1 MMPSPASLPFVRA
14 LQERGARVYMV
25 GGTVRDELLGHPRKD
40 LDLLVT
46 GLPQKVLISALRPYG
61 RVQLT
66 GRAFGVI
73 KFVPR
78 GWDGPPID
86 VALPRTEISTGIG
99 HRDFVVTFDHT
110 LPVDTDLGRRDFT
123 MNAMAIDLADGRLRD
138 PFGGYRDLQQRLLRQ
153 VSPLTF
159 PEDPL
164 RMLRGIQLA
173 ARFQLQS
180 EPATRDAMRAYAA
193 SITTVA
199 AERIA
204 EELRKLLQAR
214 APSQGFVAMHEVGLL
229 AHVFPE
235 LAQLAGG
242 PEASQAGAGPDH
254 SAAVSEAFLRTMRR
268 LDAVQQCELLS
279 YRGHLEVLLAALL
292 CDSGLAEARQTG
304 TPWEG
309 PEGPAPTQWRQGPDG
324 PAPTQSRQP
333 QRLAQASARLARQR
347 LTDLKITTIGAH
359 PDCITAL
366 IAHSA
371 FEVRALA
378 TPAALRHFAHAV
390 GLPVAF
396 MLFDLRLA
404 DRLGNQPLQPVDDL
418 LDLRQRLRTEIDQQ
432 APLSLQDLAI
442 NGHDL
447 QRLGLSPGPRLGQ
460 ILQALLRH
468 VLDDP
473 SCNTRAHLL
482 ALARAEAGL
491 PPLPPLASERE

>member
-1 MMPSPASLPFVRA
+1 MMASPATLPFVRA
-14 LQERGARVYMV
+14 LQQQGARVYTV

-46 GLPQKVLISALRPYG
+46 GLPQHGLIRGLRPYG

-78 GWDGPPID
+78 GWHGPPID

-99 HRDFVVTFDHT
+99 HRDFAVTFDHT
-110 LPVDTDLGRRDFT
+110 LPVETDLGRRDFT
-123 MNAMAIDLADGRLRD
+123 INAMAVDLADGHLLD
-138 PFGGYRDLQQRLLRQ
+138 PCGGYRDLQERLLRQ
-153 VSPLTF
+153 VSPLAF

-173 ARFQLQS
+173 ARFQLRV
-180 EPATRDAMRAYAA
+180 EPATHEAMRTHAA

-214 APSQGFVAMHEVGLL
+214 APSQGFVAMQEVGLL
-229 AHVFPE
+229 AYVFPE

-242 PEASQAGAGPDH
+242 LEASQAGASPDQT
-254 SAAVSEAFLRTMRR
+254 AAVGEAFTHTMRR
-268 LDAVQQCELLS
+268 LDAVQQCDLLR
-279 YRGHLEVLLAALL
+279 YRGHLDVLLAALL
-292 CDSGLAEARQTG
+292 YDSGLAH
-304 TPWEG
+304 
-309 PEGPAPTQWRQGPDG
+309 
-324 PAPTQSRQP
+324 
-333 QRLAQASARLARQR
+333 ARQR
-347 LTDLKITTIGAH
+347 LEDLKITTIGAH

-371 FEVRALA
+371 FAVRALT
-378 TPAALRHFAHAV
+378 TPAAVRHFAHAV
-390 GLPVAF
+390 GLPIAF
-396 MLFDLRLA
+396 LLFDLRLA
-404 DRLGNQPLQPVDDL
+404 DRLGHQPAQPVDDL
-418 LDLRQRLRTEIDQQ
+418 LDLRQRLQTEIDQK
-432 APLSLQDLAI
+432 APLSLPDLAI

-447 QRLGLSPGPRLGQ
+447 QRLGLPPGPHMGQ
-460 ILQALLRH
+460 LLQTLLRH

-473 SCNTRAHLL
+473 SGNTRPHLL
-482 ALARAEAGL
+482 ELARSEGGL
-491 PPLPPLASERE
+491 PPLPPSSSGDGAT